1 MGHIQPHDK
10 LEFFKPKPADPR
22 VVERWKAR
30 LEALSNSDGY
40 LLQCTLFITNT
51 KVFYVSEVRGAM
63 KTILAGFLPRFV
75 IKLEGAWQK
84 SGFLLPH
91 AHLLLPPVS
100 EVRPFLTAL
109 KWSGVKVVRLEYRG
123 QPLPDPF
130 SLLPPDRGPT
140 NLLEYAISITDLDL
154 TALESLVDFREST
167 ISALKNSPDL
177 ARYLAK
183 TTYTGGLRPVIEHN
197 LAPIREAEAL
207 APPA

>member
-10 LEFFKPKPADPR
+10 LEFFKPKPPDPR
-22 VVERWKAR
+22 VVKRWEAR
-30 LEALSNSDGY
+30 LEALSNPDGY
-40 LLQCTLFITNT
+40 VLHSTLALTNT
-51 KVFYVSEVRGAM
+51 KIFYVPEVRDSV
-63 KTILAGFLPRFV
+63 KNLLARFLPTFV
-75 IKLEGAWQK
+75 VKLEADWQR
-84 SGFLLPH
+84 SGYLFPH

-109 KWSGVKVVRLEYRG
+109 KLSGAKVVQPKYRG
-123 QPLPDPF
+123 ELLPDPF
-130 SLLPPDRGPT
+130 SLLPDHGPE
-140 NLLEYAISITDLDL
+140 NAWDYISSLPNL
-154 TALESLVDFREST
+154 TALEGLVSFRDST
-167 ISALKNSPDL
+167 ITTLKSTPHL